1 MKNPKQQPIFI
12 VEDNPDD
19 YLVIERSLK
28 KAEVNNDLRHFESG
42 EEIMQ
47 HISKPG
53 AVMPSLILLDL
64 NLPGTDGREIL
75 RLLKGDPNL
84 NKIPVIIFS
93 TSAHEKDINDC
104 YRMGA
109 NCYIEKP
116 ISYKDYLDITVR
128 LRDFWLTCKYT
139 HLSLVDA

>member
-19 YLVIERSLK
+19 YQVIERSLK

-47 HISKPG
+47 HVSKPG
-53 AVMPSLILLDL
+53 NIMPSLILLDL

-75 RLLKGDPNL
+75 RLLKSNPNL

-116 ISYKDYLDITVR
+116 ISYRDYLDITVR

-139 HLSLVDA
+139 HLALVEA